1 MERFD
6 NRNDDRIFISYEAL
20 TNDFEGPFEA
30 TRLNDFLSG
39 SEGVYPISTESVP
52 CVWRA
57 VVKYKEEVKPSNQT
71 LKVENRRR
79 LDPAHHDSQRSG
91 PTERPYTKELLE
103 PMSSMLAELIQTWG
117 DRNLRLRTI
126 LESYLKEVRAVFLD
140 LTNESSQT
148 NSLQPPSKT
157 YHIFQAS
164 LPHTRSTVL
173 NNVLVGLFDPTA
185 AYKKSSL
192 ITITHD
198 MNLLELYHKERQNFD
213 EIFFVVT
220 NKAANPNAQIDK
232 EICHYN
238 NVLCIGSNE
247 LTYTSHG
254 ELNAMVNNVADKF
267 QSRFQYFFGPASI
280 DESKRMDAIQRIE
293 AMDIAAAN
301 ANNEVIK
308 ESTKSFHIFQTSPP
322 HTASTVA
329 TNWLM
334 GLFEPEENY
343 SFLVNNGSLENVRH
357 NRMRVPINAVRFL
370 KMCELLLN
378 TPIYLPTMMFYRLFR
393 RWLRRPML

>member
-1 MERFD
+1 LLEIKKFGQFIDYWMERFD
-6 NRNDDRIFISYEAL
+6 NRNDDCIFISYEAL
-20 TNDFEGPFEA
+20 TNDVEGPFEA

-39 SEGVYPISTESVP
+39 SEGVYPISAESVP

-57 VVKYKEEVKPSNQT
+57 VVKYKEELKPSNTT

-103 PMSSMLAELIQTWG
+103 SMSSMLAELIQKWG
-117 DRNLRLRTI
+117 DRHLRLCTI
-126 LESYLKEVRAVFLD
+126 IEGYQKEVHAAFLN
-140 LTNESSQT
+140 LNNESSQS
-148 NSLQPPSKT
+148 NSPQPPSKT

-164 LPHTRSTVL
+164 LPHTGSTVL
-173 NNVLVGLFDPTA
+173 NNILVGLFDPTA

-192 ITITHD
+192 ISITHD
-198 MNLLELYHKERQNFD
+198 MNLLDLYQRERQNFD
-213 EIFFVVT
+213 EIFFAVAM
-220 NKAANPNAQIDK
+220 KRADPNLPIDK
-232 EICHYN
+232 EVCKYD
-238 NVLCIGSNE
+238 NVLCIDSNE
-247 LTYTSHG
+247 LTYNSQG
-254 ELNAMVNNVADKF
+254 ELNAMVSNVANKI
-267 QSRFQYFFGPASI
+267 QSRFQYFFGPASL

-308 ESTKSFHIFQTSPP
+308 ESTKSFHIFQASPP

-343 SFLVNNGSLENVRH
+343 SFLFNGGPLEYIDH
-357 NRMRVPINAVRFL
+357 NHKRVPINEVRT
-370 KMCELLLN
+370 LN
-378 TPIYLPTMMFYRLFR
+378 IY
-393 RWLRRPML
+393 